1 MKGKVERREVGER
14 EGRRG
19 GRWVKGKVERRQ
31 VGEREGRRGGRWVK
45 GKGGEEGG
53 G

>member
-1 MKGKVERREVGER
+1 MGEW

-19 GRWVKGKVERRQ
+19 GRWVKGKVERRE
-31 VGEREGRRGGRWVK
+31 VGERE
-45 GKGGEEGG
+45 GGEEGG

>member
-1 MKGKVERREVGER
+1 MGREERRE
-14 EGRRG
+14 
-19 GRWVKGKVERRQ
+19 